1 MSTTSEDFKLYAHP
15 DYQRILP
22 DCVDEL
28 ECRYPAGF
36 SFSRLRFGE
45 MRVPKA
51 SGERGTWSR
60 CATPAQPGMVL
71 GSWDLRKAPV
81 TSRVLGC
88 WESQGKLHP

>member
-22 DCVDEL
+22 HCVDEL

-71 GSWDLRKAPV
+71 G
-81 TSRVLGC
+81 
-88 WESQGKLHP
+88 